1 MPRKN
6 KAPIIHLNR
15 PLYNAPSEYANN
27 VIGERIADLRKQQK
41 MSQATLCDELSLHG
55 IDISRTA
62 LWKWEKGSATPSA
75 YHLVALAKIFGIDSI
90 SLFTSSPLAPEL
102 DPVGLRKLED
112 YKEDLIAS
120 GRYSP
125 APKYMEDELIE
136 MPVSYLSASAG
147 PGAFLDE
154 GNFEMVQIPK
164 SMVPAGADFGVH
176 VNGDSME
183 PVFTQDQLV
192 WVQRTDTLRV
202 GEVGIF
208 IYDGQGYI
216 KAYSEQEPDES
227 LREVFTDSNHCVHN
241 QPVLNSYNKAKY
253 EPIVVSPY
261 RFFEIAGRVLR

>member
-15 PLYNAPSEYANN
+15 SLYNAPSEYANN
-27 VIGERIADLRKQQK
+27 VIGKRIADLRKQRK
-41 MSQATLCDELSLHG
+41 MSQASLCDELSLHG

-125 APKYMEDELIE
+125 APKHMEDELVE

-154 GNFEMVQIPK
+154 GNFEMV
-164 SMVPAGADFGVH
+164 
-176 VNGDSME
+176 
-183 PVFTQDQLV
+183 
-192 WVQRTDTLRV
+192 
-202 GEVGIF
+202 
-208 IYDGQGYI
+208 
-216 KAYSEQEPDES
+216 
-227 LREVFTDSNHCVHN
+227 
-241 QPVLNSYNKAKY
+241 
-253 EPIVVSPY
+253 
-261 RFFEIAGRVLR
+261 